1 MALERFHAYGKRD
14 ISAHDGL
21 ASVFRLQCRS
31 RILRILVDILT
42 PKQVLF
48 LGELSNRL
56 EDKGHNVT
64 RVTRNFHETLQLL
77 RMKKMKATVI
87 GVYRSTLEG
96 KLQESLTR
104 TKRIAKLLRSVGI
117 DLVVA
122 FPSVE
127 AARSAYGL
135 SIPFYCISDSPH
147 AEAVSRLTIP
157 LATQLF
163 SPAIIPKEDW
173 TQYGISPSK
182 IKQYNALDPYV
193 WITDVKPNQRELE
206 RHGLQTDSKIV
217 TLRLEESFAAYLM
230 NRNGNWRNLG
240 LRIVQ
245 ELSRKNCKAKI
256 VVLPRYSQQM
266 TQFKRLQK
274 NVTIPSTFIEGATM
288 LASTSVFIGGGGTM
302 TAEAAMMG
310 VPTISYFPAGPT
322 RVEALLQ
329 EKRLLTRLTDPES
342 IAEQTL
348 SWLND
353 EVYQAENRSRAR
365 KLLRSMEDPLKV
377 VLDNIDQ

>member
-1 MALERFHAYGKRD
+1 
-14 ISAHDGL
+14 
-21 ASVFRLQCRS
+21 
-31 RILRILVDILT
+31 LRILVDILT

-56 EDKGHNVT
+56 EDEGHKVT
-64 RVTRNFHETLQLL
+64 RVTRKFHETLQLL
-77 RMKKMKATVI
+77 RMKKMKAIVI
-87 GVYRSTLEG
+87 GAYRSTLEG

-104 TKRIAKLLRSVGI
+104 TRRIAGLINSVGV

-157 LATQLF
+157 LSTRLF
-163 SPAIIPKEDW
+163 SPAIIPKDDW
-173 TQYGISPSK
+173 TQYGISLSK

-193 WITDVKPNQRELE
+193 WIRDVKPDQRELE
-206 RHGLQTDSKIV
+206 RHGLRTESKIV

-230 NRNGNWRNLG
+230 NRNGDWRNLG

-245 ELSRKNCKAKI
+245 ELSRNQCKARI
-256 VVLPRYSQQM
+256 VVLPRYSQHM
-266 TQFKRLQK
+266 TQFKRLRK
-274 NVTIPSTFIEGATM
+274 NVTIPKTVIGGASL

-310 VPTISYFPAGPT
+310 VPAISYFPAGPT
-322 RVEALLQ
+322 RVESFLQ
-329 EKRLLTRLTDPES
+329 EKGLLTRLTDPTS

-353 EVYQAENRSRAR
+353 EAYKAENRVRAR
-365 KLLRSMEDPLKV
+365 ELLRSMEDPLKV
-377 VLDNIDQ
+377 IVDNINQ